1 MLAGRR
7 VTQQP
12 VVADVIALPDAEA
25 TEDFGRKL
33 AGRLRWGDVVA
44 LYGDLG
50 AGKTT
55 LARGL
60 LAGLGF
66 TGDVASPTFPIVQA
80 YDDLPIP
87 LWHVDLYRIEDAR
100 EIDELALD
108 EALLDGALVI
118 EWPERLGDA
127 LWPHALRLHLTSADE
142 GSRVLTA
149 HVPPAWEGRWPP
161 Q

>member
-1 MLAGRR
+1 MPAGLR
-7 VTQQP
+7 VTQEP

-87 LWHVDLYRIEDAR
+87 LWHVDLYRIEDP
-100 EIDELALD
+100 EELPELALD
-108 EALLDGALVI
+108 EARSDAALVI
-118 EWPERLGDA
+118 EWPERLGA
-127 LWPHALRLHLTSADE
+127 LLWPDALRLHLTVAEAGARS
-142 GSRVLTA
+142 LTA
-149 HVPPAWEGRWPP
+149 KVPPAWGDRWPP
-161 Q
+161 R